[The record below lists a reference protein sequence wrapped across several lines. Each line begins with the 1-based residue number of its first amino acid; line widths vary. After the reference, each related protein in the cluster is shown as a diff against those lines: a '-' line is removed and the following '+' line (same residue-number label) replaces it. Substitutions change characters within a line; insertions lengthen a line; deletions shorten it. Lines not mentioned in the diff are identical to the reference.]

1 MNADERRNG
10 LLEKANNMIDKIQ
23 DAMRLVENTEAAK
36 QRFLRPDSALSLEI
50 PIEGADDM
58 MDVFKLAEIFDEKG
72 IEKIKAYIL
81 MELEELEEDALKVLD
96 FAGFHEPKK
105 AQEPEEDD
113 SDMKIVN
120 EKPSKARKGTKK
132 NDKARAAAD

>member
-10 LLEKANNMIDKIQ
+10 LLEKANSMIDKIQ
-23 DAMRLVENTEAAK
+23 DAMRLVENAEAAK

-105 AQEPEEDD
+105 AREPEEDD
-113 SDMKIVN
+113 SDMKIVTP
-120 EKPSKARKGTKK
+120 EKEESKAKRSAKK
-132 NDKARAAAD
+132 EKKV